1 MAWTPVRTSCRP
13 EKAAIAGAQTDPPV
27 AEVAAR
33 QLLDGQCLEPNQAV
47 CALPGI
53 SEVKGALLR
62 SRSES

>member
-1 MAWTPVRTSCRP
+1 VRTIFGR
-13 EKAAIAGAQTDPPV
+13 EKAAIADAQADPPV

-33 QLLDGQCLEPNQAV
+33 GSSSTANCLEPNQAI
-47 CALPGI
+47 CAEPGI